1 MNKNDIINAMKNY
14 FAQPQD
20 AQKAVESFLR
30 IVKNSLKKKEKVVIS
45 SFGTFIP
52 LEKKPALRRN
62 PKTNEK
68 VMTKVRKKVR
78 FKPSRKLLSEI

>member
-1 MNKNDIINAMKNY
+1 MNKNDIINAMKAY
-14 FAQPQD
+14 FAEPKE
-20 AQKAVESFLR
+20 AEKAVEAFLR
-30 IVKNSLKKKEKVVIS
+30 IIKNSLKQKEKVVIS

-62 PKTNEK
+62 PRTNEK
-68 VMTKVRKKVR
+68 VMTAVRKKVR